1 MKTNYIE
8 PVFWILIKYS
18 KTKWNEK
25 NFLKEKIREVV
36 QLSKAENVFN
46 LIIYYLLSVSVM
58 MH

>member
-25 NFLKEKIREVV
+25 NYLKEKIREVV